1 METKNFYHDGIWD
14 AIVNHQ
20 GFDIG
25 RREFEALIRFLPV
38 VVRHVANVVNVLH
51 LGVGNGREVT
61 LFANQLKVG
70 KYVINDICAPSLE
83 RVTEQARVACPVT
96 SFSEA
101 RADIEQNGV
110 IQKLRQG
117 ITGQTLIVLVG
128 NAVIFSNRSLD
139 DNIRQA
145 MERDDLFLVTAETP
159 HEKMSQSY
167 TIEPVYRL
175 LAQSGM
181 AVNADNTS
189 TRYDESDQCLK
200 MSCRGEVLLSSY
212 KPKPGQL
219 RQRLK
224 AMEMAKV
231 ALCEY
236 QDTHMVAGL
245 FRKERLT

>member
-14 AIVNHQ
+14 AIVNHRE
-20 GFDIG
+20 FDIG
-25 RREFEALIRFLPV
+25 RREFEALVRFLPV
-38 VVRHVANVVNVLH
+38 VARHVADVVNVLH
-51 LGVGNGREVT
+51 LGVGNGREVI
-61 LFANQLKVG
+61 LFANHLKVG

-83 RVTEQARVACPVT
+83 RVAKQARVACPDI

-101 RADIEQNGV
+101 CADIEQDGV
-110 IQKLRQG
+110 IPKLRQG

-139 DNIRQA
+139 DNVRQA

-175 LAQSGM
+175 LAQSGLV
-181 AVNADNTS
+181 VNANNTS
-189 TRYDESDQCLK
+189 TWYDESDQCFK
-200 MSCRGEVLLSSY
+200 MSCRGEILLSSY
-212 KPKPGQL
+212 KPKPEQL

-224 AMEMAKV
+224 SAGGAEGGF
-231 ALCEY
+231 CEY
-236 QDTHMVAGL
+236 QGIHIKTQNG
-245 FRKERLT
+245 

>member
-20 GFDIG
+20 EFDIG
-25 RREFEALIRFLPV
+25 RREFEALVRFLPV
-38 VVRHVANVVNVLH
+38 VARHAADVVNVLH

-61 LFANQLKVG
+61 LFTSQLKVG
-70 KYVINDICAPSLE
+70 KHVINDICAPSLE
-83 RVTEQARVACPVT
+83 RVTEQARVACPGT
-96 SFSEA
+96 SFSEVC
-101 RADIEQNGV
+101 ADIEQNGV
-110 IQKLRQG
+110 IPKLRQG

-145 MERDDLFLVTAETP
+145 MERDDFFLVTAETP

-175 LAQSGM
+175 LAQSGI
-181 AVNADNTS
+181 AVNSDNTN
-189 TRYDESDQCLK
+189 TWYDESDQCLK
-200 MSCRGEVLLSSY
+200 MSCRGEILLSSY
-212 KPKPGQL
+212 KPKPEQL

-224 AMEMAKV
+224 AAEMAEV

-236 QDTHMVAGL
+236 QDIHMVAGL

>member
-1 METKNFYHDGIWD
+1 METKNFYRDGIWD

-20 GFDIG
+20 EFDIG
-25 RREFEALIRFLPV
+25 RREFEALVRFLPV
-38 VVRHVANVVNVLH
+38 VARHAADVVNVLH

-70 KYVINDICAPSLE
+70 KYVINDICASSLE
-83 RVTEQARVACPVT
+83 RVAEQARVACPDI

-101 RADIEQNGV
+101 CADIEQNGV
-110 IQKLRQG
+110 IPKLRQG

-167 TIEPVYRL
+167 TIESVYRL
-175 LAQSGM
+175 LAQSGLD
-181 AVNADNTS
+181 VNASNTR
-189 TRYDESDQCLK
+189 TWYDENDQCFK
-200 MSCRGEVLLSSY
+200 MSCQGEILLSSY
-212 KPKPGQL
+212 KPKPEQL

-224 AMEMAKV
+224 EIGIAEV
-231 ALCEY
+231 TLCEY
-236 QDTHMVAGL
+236 QDIYMVAGL
-245 FRKERLT
+245 FRKEEL